1 MKWWEIPWRSN
12 AHLKILLLQKQN
24 KKWNEMKMIKLHIN
38 PGIKEAEI
46 IERSGIK
53 WIERKLCCLPIFRLP
68 QTGFSI
74 RRVASY
80 HLGAENSRQ
89 LFTDK
94 FNLHL
99 QYCMLGISAMF
110 NKSCGGPRSLTQ
122 GISGFWGIFPS
133 SLLKWDRPY
142 ACGLPWMG

>member
-1 MKWWEIPWRSN
+1 MLFANLSFASDRFLI
-12 AHLKILLLQKQN
+12 
-24 KKWNEMKMIKLHIN
+24 
-38 PGIKEAEI
+38 
-46 IERSGIK
+46 
-53 WIERKLCCLPIFRLP
+53 
-68 QTGFSI
+68 I

-122 GISGFWGIFPS
+122 GISGF
-133 SLLKWDRPY
+133 
-142 ACGLPWMG
+142 